1 MRFCPNCGNPL
12 GGSPRYCAGCAT
24 QVGAEN
30 GTASAAAPGDPP
42 PGDAGLGR
50 PPPIPGTSAALARQR
65 SVLGGQSP
73 ALARQQP
80 ALGGQSPA
88 LACRR
93 RALGGDP
100 RPGR

>member
-42 PGDAGLGR
+42 PRRPGLGR
-50 PPPIPGTSAALARQR
+50 PPPIPGTSAATLARQW
-65 SVLGGQSP
+65 SALAGQSP
-73 ALARQQP
+73 ALA
-80 ALGGQSPA
+80 A
-88 LACRR
+88 
-93 RALGGDP
+93 GDP
-100 RPGR
+100 LWAAGDQPWPPATRPGR